1 MCVIDLVHAQF
12 IIILYVLVHAQFI
25 LLTYYL
31 CPNVFETAIPFDY
44 LLTYCCSKAY
54 WNLCIKM
61 VEWIRFG
68 TMGCIEAQRA
78 YC

>member
-31 CPNVFETAIPFDY
+31 GPNVFG
-44 LLTYCCSKAY
+44 
-54 WNLCIKM
+54 
-61 VEWIRFG
+61 FG

-78 YC
+78 YR